1 MTVAARILSTF
12 FGAGYFPLAPGTFA
26 SLLAGLFY
34 RFVLYRLAPLPYA
47 LLVAGIFLL
56 GVAASTPCARSL
68 QTKDP
73 RRIVIDEVGG
83 QFVALFMIP
92 AGWTFVAAGFI
103 LFRLFDVLK
112 PFPIR
117 RIERLP
123 WGWGIM
129 ADDVLAGIYA
139 ALLLHAYLWVR

>member
-1 MTVAARILSTF
+1 
-12 FGAGYFPLAPGTFA
+12 
-26 SLLAGLFY
+26 
-34 RFVLYRLAPLPYA
+34 
-47 LLVAGIFLL
+47 
-56 GVAASTPCARSL
+56 
-68 QTKDP
+68 
-73 RRIVIDEVGG
+73 
-83 QFVALFMIP
+83 MIP